1 MSDGKDIKQ
10 QPRLILLDTP
20 LGADVL
26 VGRHVTV
33 REAISRP
40 FLIEVEAFST
50 RDSIAATDMIGKM
63 IKVTIQP
70 HARTVQPRAFHGV
83 VRSFSRIG
91 TYERGFTQYRF
102 EAVPRA
108 WMFSRTADCRIYQNK
123 TVQQIVQDLF
133 SENSNTGS
141 PVCQNLPSQPRIYC
155 TQYMETDLDFM
166 QRILDECG
174 AAYYF
179 DHSGGQDQI
188 KCVGGDGPW
197 PSVSVNLTMSAI
209 GGGESHDRL
218 ANWSATKNMIP
229 SKVEAFDFDQKYPRK
244 DMKQASTTKLSA
256 AKADHWEMFIWSG
269 GQDVIPGI
277 DVARLAMETA
287 EAMAEAFTAVARD
300 PAVFPG
306 GKLSVQMGDAGGKS
320 KPCLIQAVTHVAY
333 DDTHLA
339 GGGTSGY
346 QAELRMMPSDR
357 PFRNPTP
364 RSRPTMPGL
373 MSALVTGPQGGEI
386 HTDELGRIKCLFL
399 WDRKGPKDDQSSCWV
414 RVLQPFAGAWG
425 GTWFL
430 PRVGDEVVVG
440 FMNGNPDY
448 PVVVGSVYNMDG
460 LPPFSLPGN
469 KTQSGFKTRSSL
481 KGGSDNANILR
492 VDDKKGSEEFFIQAE
507 KDMNILVKNNR
518 DVKVK
523 ADHTEVITKNRTAT
537 IEQGNEKLTVSKGNS
552 DTKISMGNMST
563 VISMGNMDTKLD
575 LGNTSLKTSLGS
587 QSQEAMQSIEL
598 KVGQS
603 SIKIDQTG
611 VTISGMMIKINGQV
625 QTQVSGLMTQVSGSA
640 MLQLSGGLTMIG

>member
-10 QPRLILLDTP
+10 RPRLIVLDTP
-20 LGADVL
+20 LGADAL
-26 VGRHVTV
+26 IGRHVTV

-50 RDSIAATDMIGKM
+50 QDTISASAMIGKM
-63 IKVTIQP
+63 VKVTIQP
-70 HARTVQPRAFHGV
+70 EAQTVRPRSFHGV
-83 VRSFSRIG
+83 VRNFSRLG
-91 TYERGFTQYRF
+91 TYERGFTAYRF

-108 WMFSRTADCRIYQNK
+108 WMFSRTADCRVYQNK
-123 TVQQIVQDLF
+123 TVEQIVQDLF
-133 SENSNTGS
+133 SENSGTGS
-141 PVCQNLPSQPRIYC
+141 AVCQNLPSQPRIYC

-188 KCVGGDGPW
+188 KCVSGDGPW
-197 PSVSVNLTMSAI
+197 PSVGLNLTMSAV
-209 GGGESHDRL
+209 GGGLSHDRL
-218 ANWSATKNMIP
+218 SGWSATKNMIP

-244 DMKQASTTKLSA
+244 DMKQVSTTKLSA
-256 AKADHWEMFIWSG
+256 AKADNWEMFIWSG
-269 GQDVIPGI
+269 GQDAVPGI
-277 DVARLAMETA
+277 DVARLAMETS

-306 GKLSVQMGDAGGKS
+306 GKLSVQMGDGGGKS
-320 KPCLIQAVTHVAY
+320 KACLIQAVTHVAY

-339 GGGTSGY
+339 GGGDAGY

-364 RSRPTMPGL
+364 RARPTMPGL

-386 HTDELGRIKCLFL
+386 HTDDLGRIKCLFL

-460 LPPFSLPGN
+460 MPPFSLPAN

-492 VDDKKGSEEFFIQAE
+492 VDDKKGSEEFYIQAE
-507 KDMNILVKNNR
+507 KDMNVLVKNNR
-518 DVKVK
+518 KVEIK
-523 ADHTEVITKNRTAT
+523 ADHTEIVTKNRTAT
-537 IEQGNEKLTVSKGNS
+537 VEQGNESLTVKQGNM
-552 DTKISMGNMST
+552 DTKVSTGNVTS
-563 VISMGNMDTKLD
+563 VVSMGNMDTKID
-575 LGNTSLKTSLGS
+575 MGNMSLKTSLGS
-587 QSQEAMQSIEL
+587 QSQEAMQKISL

-603 SIKIDQTG
+603 EITIDQMG
-611 VTISGMMIKINGQV
+611 VTIKGMMIKIEGQM
-625 QTQVSGLMTQVSGSA
+625 MTQIKGMMTDVKGDA
-640 MLQLSGGLTMIG
+640 MLTLKGGITMIG